1 MSTASARCAQP
12 DDDGDHHRQV
22 FVLAY
27 CVRRP
32 IRRKKKDDCV
42 SILTMRR
49 STMMDEPAAEE
60 LRMGQAT

>member
-1 MSTASARCAQP
+1 MLAQV
-12 DDDGDHHRQV
+12 DHV
-22 FVLAY
+22 I
-27 CVRRP
+27 RRP